1 MWFPAP
7 WEEKSLSR
15 SQARFLEHRSPV
27 HIVEWVGGWMMGGWK
42 EAQAEA
48 VGEAFLVDGF
58 LWDKHQAD
66 TVRKA
71 KSRQRA

>member
-1 MWFPAP
+1 
-7 WEEKSLSR
+7 
-15 SQARFLEHRSPV
+15 
-27 HIVEWVGGWMMGGWK
+27 MMGGWK

-48 VGEAFLVDGF
+48 VGEGFLVDGF
-58 LWDKHQAD
+58 LWDKRQAD